1 MFKHA
6 VAYRLWLRKSIVFFF
21 KKLIFKHYILTK
33 TNFMKSTCLLISLLM
48 AASAIAQDTTIQNLK
63 TEASKGIEKDPNDT
77 LPKIWKTGGIFSLN
91 IAQGSLDNWAAGGEK
106 FSLSL
111 NSLLSAYAFY
121 KKDKHSW
128 DNLFTWNV
136 GYVKTTS
143 LGTRKNDD
151 RVEFTSKYGYALTPK
166 LNLSG
171 LFNIRTQFFKGYDYV
186 DADTKIYTSNFFAPA
201 YILLSPGLDY
211 HPVKNL
217 SIFISPATARWT
229 VVTVDSLGK
238 LYGVPEGK
246 KSDFQFGAYASI
258 SYLANLG
265 KIVTYT
271 GKLDL
276 FSNYKHNPQNVDV
289 YMTNLF
295 AAKISSILAV
305 TYSLTL
311 IYDDDVRQF
320 GPNNNAP
327 GLQVQSLFGAG
338 LLVKF

>member
-1 MFKHA
+1 MKNALIVICILFA
-6 VAYRLWLRKSIVFFF
+6 FSALSQDETIKSIQ
-21 KKLIFKHYILTK
+21 K
-33 TNFMKSTCLLISLLM
+33 
-48 AASAIAQDTTIQNLK
+48 
-63 TEASKGIEKDPNDT
+63 EALKGITKDPNDT
-77 LPKIWKTGGIFSLN
+77 IPKIWKTGGVFSLN
-91 IAQGSLDNWAAGGEK
+91 ITQGSLSNWAAGGEK
-106 FSLSL
+106 FSIAV
-111 NSLLSAYAFY
+111 NSLLSTYAYY
-121 KKDKHSW
+121 KKDRHSW
-128 DNLFTWNV
+128 DNLFAWNL

-171 LFNIRTQFFKGYDYV
+171 LFNIRTQFFKGYDYP
-186 DADTKIYTSNFFAPA
+186 DADTKVYTSNFFSPA
-201 YILLSPGLDY
+201 YILLAPGLDY

-217 SIFISPATARWT
+217 SIFLSPVAARWT
-229 VVTVDSLGK
+229 IVTVDSLGK

-246 KSDFQFGAYASI
+246 TADFQFGAYASI
-258 SYLANLG
+258 TYMANLG
-265 KIVTYT
+265 KILTYT

-276 FSNYKHNPQNVDV
+276 FSNYKHNPQNVDL

-295 AAKISSILAV
+295 AAKITKILAI

-320 GPNNNAP
+320 GPHGTSAA
-327 GLQVQSLFGAG
+327 LQVQSLFGAG